1 MLRRCTRCGSS
12 FEGQKEQRLCPSC
25 REQAAHKPRM
35 ISHVCK
41 SCGTT
46 FTGGPRASFCP
57 ECKAERDKQAVKKCR
72 NLAKNKTTRQIG
84 STDICQRCGKPYIVK
99 GGLQKYCP
107 ECAPISLKE
116 KTEPLKR
123 AWAANYREQ
132 NPDHKKTMQ
141 KNGTICVV
149 CGKTFA
155 AVDRSN
161 ACSPECLAILKKQQQ
176 YHKDIKRGRY
186 KKLSNTKGEP
196 S

>member
-41 SCGTT
+41 SCGAT

-107 ECAPISLKE
+107 ECAPIS
-116 KTEPLKR
+116 
-123 AWAANYREQ
+123 
-132 NPDHKKTMQ
+132 
-141 KNGTICVV
+141 
-149 CGKTFA
+149 
-155 AVDRSN
+155 
-161 ACSPECLAILKKQQQ
+161 
-176 YHKDIKRGRY
+176 
-186 KKLSNTKGEP
+186 
-196 S
+196 

>member
-1 MLRRCTRCGSS
+1 MRPDL
-12 FEGQKEQRLCPSC
+12 
-25 REQAAHKPRM
+25 
-35 ISHVCK
+35 
-41 SCGTT
+41 
-46 FTGGPRASFCP
+46 
-57 ECKAERDKQAVKKCR
+57 
-72 NLAKNKTTRQIG
+72 
-84 STDICQRCGKPYIVK
+84 
-99 GGLQKYCP
+99 
-107 ECAPISLKE
+107 LKR

-132 NPDHKKTMQ
+132 NPDHKKNMQ

-186 KKLSNTKGEP
+186 KKLSNTKGG
-196 S
+196 ST